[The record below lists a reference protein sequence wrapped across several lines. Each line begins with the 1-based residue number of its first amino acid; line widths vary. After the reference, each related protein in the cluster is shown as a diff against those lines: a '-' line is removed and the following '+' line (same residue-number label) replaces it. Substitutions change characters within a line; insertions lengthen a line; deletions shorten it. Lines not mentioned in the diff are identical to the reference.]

1 MDIVSLIEFLVKSI
15 VSNPDMV
22 SAKEFSNDD
31 DEKTIIQVLVAESD
45 MGAVIG
51 RDGKIASAIRTIAK
65 SAAYTNKLKKV
76 EINFD
81 AF

>member
-22 SAKEFSNDD
+22 SVKEFSNDD

>member
-1 MDIVSLIEFLVKSI
+1 
-15 VSNPDMV
+15 
-22 SAKEFSNDD
+22 
-31 DEKTIIQVLVAESD
+31 